1 MNKFILVGLLALSCC
16 INLNSTDYQCV
27 TSDINKLTTAN
38 EGLDEDVCSL
48 LGTSGDKTHCCYLEG
63 NSYGQCIAINDDEYE
78 NIVRFKKYL
87 RDGLGD
93 DDINIKCSSKFV
105 SFSLLA
111 ALALLI

>member
-1 MNKFILVGLLALSCC
+1 MALSCC

-27 TSDINKLTTAN
+27 TSDIDKLTAAN
-38 EGLDEDVCSL
+38 EGPDEDVCSL
-48 LGTSGDKTHCCYLEG
+48 LGTSGDKTHCCYIEG
-63 NSYGQCIAINDDEYE
+63 DTVFPRCIAINDDEYE

-93 DDINIKCSSKFV
+93 DDIDIKCSSKFV

-111 ALALLI
+111 ALALFI